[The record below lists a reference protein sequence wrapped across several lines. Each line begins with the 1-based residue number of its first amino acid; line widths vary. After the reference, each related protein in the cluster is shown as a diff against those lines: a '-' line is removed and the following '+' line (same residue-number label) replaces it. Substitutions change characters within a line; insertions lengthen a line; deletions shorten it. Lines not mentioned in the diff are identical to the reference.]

1 MLNWMAFTKL
11 ADTVV
16 MLPVAALCLAWLM
29 LGRAWRLALWWCLL
43 LILGLTI
50 VAATKIAFIGWGLG
64 IQSLDFTGLSGHAMR
79 ASAVAPVFL
88 YLIFQNASTQ
98 VRLIAVLTGIGFG
111 LLIGV
116 SRLLVN
122 AHSVAEVAG
131 GCLLGIAVGLA
142 FIRMCAEPRVLA
154 PTSPVFMLGLLILVP
169 APMLEPASTE
179 RWVQYVALQLSGQ
192 EKPFQRT
199 DWKSAAPNH

>member
-29 LGRAWRLALWWCLL
+29 LGRAWRLALWWCVL
-43 LILGLTI
+43 LILGLTT
-50 VAATKIAFIGWGLG
+50 VAATKIAFIGWGIG
-64 IQSLDFTGLSGHAMR
+64 VQSLDFAGLSGHAMR
-79 ASAVAPVFL
+79 ASAVVPVLL
-88 YLIFQNASTQ
+88 YLIFQNASAQ
-98 VRLIAVLTGIGFG
+98 VRLAAVLAGIGFG

-122 AHSVAEVAG
+122 AHSVSEVVG

-142 FIRMCAEPRVLA
+142 FIRMCAEPRAPV
-154 PTSPVFMLGLLILVP
+154 PTSPVFALGLLILVP
-169 APMLEPASTE
+169 IPLLEPAPTE

-199 DWKSAAPNH
+199 DWKAAAPGH